1 MHILQLPLEILYQIV
16 EKLDHEELWSLHSCS
31 VALQAVSAPYLF
43 RTVEIRFNRDLPE
56 FVNSRPISPRLRK
69 ALTRWSF
76 HVKILEIW
84 ADEDPIEP
92 QFFRLLACFQNLR
105 TDMLSSGCDKPA
117 TTTGTYCLPVVK
129 CPKNGRWPCTEVR
142 FDELPR
148 LVYLSVSGAQN
159 TNVVC
164 SGTAYRLSRLRID
177 DSNGSILSVVLAC
190 VGVQLEEISI
200 SNCDFDIDASVSLAA
215 NSGLKSVRIFDS
227 RSSLCLLDL
236 AEIPSTACFDIRI
249 HPNDFER
256 LEDWPR
262 VMRLLRSHRVILSL
276 NSYEDLQLPLNKG
289 SRLWEVIPLRNV
301 QLERGD
307 WLWLLACHRGFF
319 RRKEFDVCAM
329 ANFVGLEDFAAMGGQ
344 LPS

>member
-1 MHILQLPLEILYQIV
+1 
-16 EKLDHEELWSLHSCS
+16 
-31 VALQAVSAPYLF
+31 
-43 RTVEIRFNRDLPE
+43 
-56 FVNSRPISPRLRK
+56 
-69 ALTRWSF
+69 
-76 HVKILEIW
+76 
-84 ADEDPIEP
+84 
-92 QFFRLLACFQNLR
+92 
-105 TDMLSSGCDKPA
+105 
-117 TTTGTYCLPVVK
+117 
-129 CPKNGRWPCTEVR
+129 
-142 FDELPR
+142 
-148 LVYLSVSGAQN
+148 
-159 TNVVC
+159 
-164 SGTAYRLSRLRID
+164 
-177 DSNGSILSVVLAC
+177 VVLAC

-289 SRLWEVIPLRNV
+289 SRLWEVISLRNV

-329 ANFVGLEDFAAMGGQ
+329 AKFVALEDFAAMGGQ
-344 LPS
+344 LPSQGQ

>member
-164 SGTAYRLSRLRID
+164 SGTAYRLSKLRID

-262 VMRLLRSHRVILSL
+262 VMRLLRSHRVIL
-276 NSYEDLQLPLNKG
+276 
-289 SRLWEVIPLRNV
+289 
-301 QLERGD
+301 
-307 WLWLLACHRGFF
+307 
-319 RRKEFDVCAM
+319 
-329 ANFVGLEDFAAMGGQ
+329 
-344 LPS
+344 